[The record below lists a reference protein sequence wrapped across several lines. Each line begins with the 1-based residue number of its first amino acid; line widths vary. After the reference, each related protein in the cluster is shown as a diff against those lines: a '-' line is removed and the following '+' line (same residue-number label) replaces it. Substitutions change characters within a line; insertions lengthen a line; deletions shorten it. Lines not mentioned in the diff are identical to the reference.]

1 MDPVQTS
8 LPLHLL
14 LLLVLLVLVVGVE
27 PGEGGEGGRVPAG
40 GEGEHQQ
47 ADTAQ

>member
-1 MDPVQTS
+1 MVPAQTC
-8 LPLHLL
+8 LPLV
-14 LLLVLLVLVVGVE
+14 LLLVLLLVVGVE

-47 ADTAQ
+47 PGPAQ

>member
-1 MDPVQTS
+1 MVSAQTS
-8 LPLHLL
+8 LPLLL
-14 LLLVLLVLVVGVE
+14 LLLLDVGFE